1 MATCDSL
8 RQISKAKVK
17 MLNRKAKSQRVEAA
31 LSQERQLKVS
41 AEATAKHWRH
51 KACLYKRLV
60 LEIITESWL
69 FTQN

>member
-17 MLNRKAKSQRVEAA
+17 RLNRKANSQRVEAA
-31 LSQERQLKVS
+31 LSQERQQVS